1 MALINDPNITAQIRD
16 LANTGT
22 IDSNQLVTLLNSVLP
37 AGQQISTGAG
47 VATGIYKRFGDF
59 DKVNAKIE
67 VVTTGL
73 WSGDS
78 GSLAQF
84 FTASSQTTA
93 TSGYYY
99 ANVYDYNP
107 VEFSDSAEV
116 QFAVAYGHVNGSG
129 SMNLANNDNA
139 LLATKA
145 TYAQYRSMLL
155 DPTDTKFS
163 FENASAIDVDANG
176 IYVINIARSRFR
188 EKMDAGNWSLKLAG
202 SNGTFTFIDNS
213 GKKFGDDLGLSGRTF
228 KVVSGS
234 LEIGTENEATI
245 KTTTDATTGEGY
257 GLFYPDRG
265 IIVLNAKAIGAT
277 IGDISTFRA
286 YTKDGVFDISGSL
299 SGSHLQ
305 TSEQFNHFRLLKA
318 MDFGQDIQGTLI
330 APNAPDFEARRT
342 ENISTQHF
350 FVRATNREFNYSNNP
365 TYIDADGFFV
375 ESTFETDPQTFIT
388 TIGLYNDS
396 NELIAVAKT
405 SQPVVKSFD
414 KEVLIKVKLS
424 F

>member
-1 MALINDPNITAQIRD
+1 MALINDPNVTAQIAA
-16 LANTGT
+16 LANSGT
-22 IDSNQLVTLLNSVLP
+22 VDTNQIVSILNSVLP
-37 AGQQISTGAG
+37 AGQQIATNTGG
-47 VATGIYKRFGDF
+47 VTTGIYKRFGDF
-59 DKVNAKIE
+59 DKVNAKTE

-84 FTASSQTTA
+84 FTASAQTTA

-107 VEFSDSAEV
+107 VTFSDTAEI
-116 QFAVAYGHVNGSG
+116 QFAIAYGHVNGSG
-129 SMNLANNDNA
+129 SMTLDVNDSA

-145 TYAQYRSMLL
+145 TYAQYRAMLL

-163 FENASAIDVDANG
+163 FENSAGTLEDSNAVYI
-176 IYVINIARSRFR
+176 INVSRGRYR
-188 EKMDAGNWSLKLAG
+188 EKMDAGNWSLKLTG
-202 SNGTFTFIDNS
+202 GNGTFTFIDNS

-234 LEIGTENEATI
+234 LNLGTENEATI
-245 KTTTDATTGEGY
+245 NTTTAANGQGY

-265 IIVLNAKAIGAT
+265 IIVLNADAIGNTLGT
-277 IGDISTFRA
+277 IANQTI
-286 YTKDGVFDISGSL
+286 YTKDGTIIQSGSVTP
-299 SGSHLQ
+299 SHLQ
-305 TSEQFNHFRLLKA
+305 TSEQFNQYRLLQA
-318 MDFGQDIQGTLI
+318 IQRG
-330 APNAPDFEARRT
+330 ADFEARRT

-365 TYIDADGFFV
+365 TYTKVDGSFV
-375 ESTFETDPQTFIT
+375 ETTFETDPQTFIT
-388 TIGLYNDS
+388 TVGLLNDS
-396 NELIAVAKT
+396 NEMIAVAKT
-405 SQPVVKSFD
+405 SQPIVKSFD

>member
-1 MALINDPNITAQIRD
+1 MALINDPNVTAQIAA
-16 LANTGT
+16 LANSGT
-22 IDSNQLVTLLNSVLP
+22 VDTNQIVSILNSVLP
-37 AGQQISTGAG
+37 AGQQIATNTSG
-47 VATGIYKRFGDF
+47 VSTGIYKRFGDF
-59 DKVNAKIE
+59 DKVNAKTE

-73 WSGDS
+73 WTGDS
-78 GSLAQF
+78 GSLAQY
-84 FTASSQTTA
+84 FTASAQTTA

-107 VEFSDSAEV
+107 STYSDTAEV
-116 QFAVAYGHVNGSG
+116 QFAIAYGHVHGSG
-129 SMNLANNDNA
+129 SMTLDVNDSA

-145 TYAQYRSMLL
+145 TYAQYRAMLL

-163 FENASAIDVDANG
+163 FDNSAGTLEDCNAVYI
-176 IYVINIARSRFR
+176 INIARSRYR
-188 EKMDAGNWSLKLAG
+188 EKMDAGNWSLKLTAG
-202 SNGTFTFIDNS
+202 NGTFTFIDNS

-234 LEIGTENEATI
+234 LNLGTENAATI
-245 KTTTDATTGEGY
+245 NTTTASNGQGY

-265 IIVLNAKAIGAT
+265 IIVLNAEAIGVTLGAIANQT
-277 IGDISTFRA
+277 I
-286 YTKDGVFDISGSL
+286 YTKDGAIIQSGSVAP
-299 SGSHLQ
+299 SHS
-305 TSEQFNHFRLLKA
+305 TGAEMFNQYRLLQAIKR
-318 MDFGQDIQGTLI
+318 GG
-330 APNAPDFEARRT
+330 DFEARRT

-365 TYIDADGFFV
+365 TYVDTNGFFV
-375 ESTFETDPQTFIT
+375 EGTFETDPQTFIT
-388 TIGLYNDS
+388 TVGLLNDS

-405 SQPVVKSFD
+405 SQPIVKSFD

>member
-1 MALINDPNITAQIRD
+1 MALINDPNVTAQISA
-16 LANTGT
+16 LANSGT
-22 IDSNQLVTLLNSVLP
+22 IDSNQLVSILNSVLP
-37 AGQQISTGAG
+37 AGQQIGTSGLIS
-47 VATGIYKRFGDF
+47 TGIYKRFGDF

-93 TSGYYY
+93 NSGYYY

-107 VEFSDSAEV
+107 VAFSDTAEV
-116 QFAVAYGHVNGSG
+116 QFAIAYGHVDGSG
-129 SMNLANNDNA
+129 SMNLADNDA
-139 LLATKA
+139 SLLATKA
-145 TYAQYRSMLL
+145 TYAQYRAMLL

-163 FENASAIDVDANG
+163 FENSSGTLTDANG
-176 IYVINIARSRFR
+176 IYVINIARSRYR

-202 SNGTFTFIDNS
+202 ANGVVTTLIDNS

-234 LEIGTENEATI
+234 LNLGTQNEATVN
-245 KTTTDATTGEGY
+245 TTTGSNSQGL

-265 IIVLNAKAIGAT
+265 IIVLNAAAVGSIIGNIPNQT
-277 IGDISTFRA
+277 I
-286 YTKDGVFDISGSL
+286 YTKDGAVVISGSVAP
-299 SGSHLQ
+299 SDLQ
-305 TSEQFNHFRLLKA
+305 TSEQFNQYRLLSAIK
-318 MDFGQDIQGTLI
+318 GGG
-330 APNAPDFEARRT
+330 DFEARRT

-365 TYIDADGFFV
+365 TYIDADGFFT
-375 ESTFETDPQTFIT
+375 EGTFETDPQTYIT
-388 TIGLYNDS
+388 TIGLLNDA
-396 NELIAVAKT
+396 NEMIAVAKT
-405 SQPVVKSFD
+405 SQPIVKSFD